1 VYKIELKN
9 SVPLTAQI
17 LPSSVFPGIWQGK
30 QKGKT
35 LEKKM
40 AMKYSTA
47 DAEKQLTRFKNVAPN
62 SNLAHGELK
71 DNDRYFHILRDGKI
85 IGCFTHI
92 KSRGGKLFV
101 FHNSHLTR
109 SNEEVLLDNLKDK
122 DIEDAIKGPWKK

>member
-1 VYKIELKN
+1 
-9 SVPLTAQI
+9 
-17 LPSSVFPGIWQGK
+17 
-30 QKGKT
+30 
-35 LEKKM
+35 M
-40 AMKYSTA
+40 AMKYSIA
-47 DAEKQLTRFKNVAPN
+47 DAEKHLSRFKELAPDCKR
-62 SNLAHGELK
+62 GDLK

-109 SNEEVLLDNLKDK
+109 SNEEILLDKLLDT